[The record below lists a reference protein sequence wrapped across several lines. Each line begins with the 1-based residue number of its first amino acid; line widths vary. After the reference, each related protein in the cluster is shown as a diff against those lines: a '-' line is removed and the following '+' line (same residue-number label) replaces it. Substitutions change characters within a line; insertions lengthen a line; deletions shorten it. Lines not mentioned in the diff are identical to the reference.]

1 MNDHSNSASERAAM
15 TPIDRVVWV
24 NVYPHRTNAYSS
36 EHMAKHWAIY
46 DPIRTAVRCRLIELI
61 EETPRIVQ
69 RASSQPSP
77 PQLHKYDQVR
87 VVDVS
92 RAEQHLR
99 FCVGAVGTIIYIKE
113 SQDLPYLVSL
123 PGQGCAEFFAASQL
137 ELRKSAS

>member
-1 MNDHSNSASERAAM
+1 MTDQHNSASERTQI

-24 NVYPHRTNAYSS
+24 NVYRDRSNAYSS

-69 RASSQPSP
+69 RASPQISP
-77 PQLHKYDQVR
+77 PQFHKYDEVR
-87 VVDVS
+87 VLDVN
-92 RAEQHLR
+92 RANQYLK
-99 FCVGAVGTIIYIKE
+99 FCIGLIGTIIYIRE

-123 PGQGCAEFFAASQL
+123 PGKGGAEFFAASQL
-137 ELRKSAS
+137 ELVKSAS